1 MELKPTTKLRGT
13 VTIPGDKS
21 ISHRAVMFGALANG
35 LTEIHGFLQGADCL
49 ATIDCFAQMGISIEN
64 NQDTVLVHG
73 KGLRGLRRPSS
84 ALDTKNSGTTT
95 RLISGILAGQPFE
108 TTLSGDASLNTRPMG
123 RIITPLSMMG
133 ADITSLS
140 GNGCAPLRIRPADL
154 HGISYSSNIASAQV
168 KSAILLAGLYAD
180 SETSVT
186 EPELSRDHTERLL
199 RAFGAELTSTKT
211 DAGAVSMIRPCNELF
226 GQKIFVPGDISSA
239 AYFIAAGLLVPH
251 SEIVIK
257 NVGINPTRAGIL
269 SVCEAMGA
277 DITYLSKTNDGGEP
291 TADLLIRTSELHGTV
306 IEGSQ
311 IPTLIDEIP
320 MIAVLAA
327 CAEGPTIIRDAAE
340 LKVKETNRIDTVT
353 ENLKKMGADVT
364 PTDDGM
370 IIRGKTP
377 LRGAVIDSYFDH
389 RIAMAFSIA
398 ALVADGTTVLV
409 WMSPTQIFI
418 EHFII

>member
-108 TTLSGDASLNTRPMG
+108 TTLSGGASLNTRPMG

-211 DAGAVSMIRPCNELF
+211 DAGAVSMIQPCNELF

-291 TADLLIRTSELHGTV
+291 TADLLVRTSELHGTV

-311 IPTLIDEIP
+311 IPILIDEIP
-320 MIAVLAA
+320 IIAVLAA
-327 CAEGPTIIRDAAE
+327 CAEGTTIIRDAAE
-340 LKVKETNRIDTVT
+340 LKVKETN
-353 ENLKKMGADVT
+353 
-364 PTDDGM
+364 
-370 IIRGKTP
+370 
-377 LRGAVIDSYFDH
+377 LRES
-389 RIAMAFSIA
+389 S
-398 ALVADGTTVLV
+398 T
-409 WMSPTQIFI
+409 
-418 EHFII
+418 